1 MSLPKLKTAVLVLL
15 IAGFVLA
22 AGLVTYHTF
31 GKLLGHSNTPP
42 VWRAD
47 PALQTR
53 LKTEFA
59 FTPREAEDEQGMVQR
74 SHYSLIFPDGAEY
87 SLHHLGMLP
96 IEAGLQGKLPVKYE
110 SSNEEN
116 FFVIPGGGLLLVYV
130 KRASPEERAGKP
142 FERSWNELQKQHQVG
157 RNFGGLEHGD
167 IEEGI
172 VNGST
177 FYRARVTCKG
187 SRGYAYVSYD
197 GEQVIYLVFRVLPNQ
212 NGSED
217 AEKLAE
223 AVVLTWQ
230 KHNDP
235 MPPPRGAG
243 KDKDTSK

>member
-1 MSLPKLKTAVLVLL
+1 MSLPKLKTAALVLL
-15 IAGFVLA
+15 IAGLVLA
-22 AGLVTYHTF
+22 AGLVTYHIF

-59 FTPREAEDEQGMVQR
+59 FTPREAEDEQGKVQR
-74 SHYSLIFPDGAEY
+74 SHYSLKFPDD
-87 SLHHLGMLP
+87 SHLIALGQFLP
-96 IEAGLQGKLPVKYE
+96 MQAVNQ

-116 FFVIPGGGLLLVYV
+116 AFSITGGGWLIVYV

-142 FERSWNELQKQHQVG
+142 FERSWNELKNQYQVA

-197 GEQVIYLVFRVLPNQ
+197 GEQVIYLVFKVLPNQ

-230 KHNDP
+230 KHNDR
-235 MPPPRGAG
+235 MPPPLGAG
-243 KDKDTSK
+243 KYKDTSK